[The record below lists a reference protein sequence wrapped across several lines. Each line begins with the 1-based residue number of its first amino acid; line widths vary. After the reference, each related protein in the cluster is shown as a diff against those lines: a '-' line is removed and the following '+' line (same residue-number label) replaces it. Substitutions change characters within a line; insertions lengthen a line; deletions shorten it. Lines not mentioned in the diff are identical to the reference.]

1 MSRYGL
7 EIRTANAGDAAGLSD
22 VLRAAG
28 HSVPAPVLAERLAAL
43 REGSGTVLIAQEWGP
58 PSGFVVLHWYRGLEA
73 DLPVAQITTLLVGAD
88 ERRRGIGRLL
98 VKAASQAARNAGCGT
113 LEMLVPPGEP
123 SLPAFCEATGFAGA
137 GSRFIRALRKRQS
150 GEG

>member
-7 EIRTANAGDAAGLSD
+7 EIRAANAGDAAGMAE

-28 HSVPAPVLAERLAAL
+28 HAVAPPVLAERLAAL
-43 REGSGTVLIAQEWGP
+43 REGAGTVLIAQEWGP
-58 PSGFVVLHWYRGLEA
+58 PSGFVVLHWYRSLEA
-73 DLPVAQITTLLVGAD
+73 DLPVAQVTSLLVGAA

-98 VKAASQAARNAGCGT
+98 VKAASQAARQAGCGA

-123 SLPAFCEATGFAGA
+123 SLHAFCQATGFTEA
-137 GSRFIRALRKRQS
+137 GSRFTRALRKRPG